1 MGDYFVHGI
10 GSFYV
15 NEVGFGLPVIRAVY
29 NQSVALYM
37 KNYATAKH
45 CIGSRVHRIWHCVV
59 IARLVPAYTQSGEP
73 SCCINGQGGCL
84 CSSGFPPAARMT
96 AGARMTARRPRPFW
110 RLTAPRAVILELAR
124 ESSKKEYCVPIYPGT
139 PTRQRASP
147 SVTGS
152 DEPSC
157 CINAQGG
164 CLCSSGFP
172 PPQSSHVRWLCR
184 PG

>member
-1 MGDYFVHGI
+1 MALRRHCPAC
-10 GSFYV
+10 S
-15 NEVGFGLPVIRAVY
+15 GLHPER
-29 NQSVALYM
+29 
-37 KNYATAKH
+37 
-45 CIGSRVHRIWHCVV
+45 RIILLLMCKWPRWLPLFC
-59 IARLVPAYTQSGEP
+59 
-73 SCCINGQGGCL
+73 
-84 CSSGFPPAARMT
+84 GFPPTARMT

-124 ESSKKEYCVPIYPGT
+124 ESSKKEYCFPIYPGT

-172 PPQSSHVRWLCR
+172 PNPVVPPKAVRLASARMTGARWLPLFLWIPATPVIPCPMAVPTGMTR
-184 PG
+184 MTAGARMTAKPRRL